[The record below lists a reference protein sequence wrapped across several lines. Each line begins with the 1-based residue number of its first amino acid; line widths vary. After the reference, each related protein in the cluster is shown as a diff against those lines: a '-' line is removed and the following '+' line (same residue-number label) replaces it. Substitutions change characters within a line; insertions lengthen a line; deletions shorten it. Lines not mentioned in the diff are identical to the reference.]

1 MGDLLSIWEEMLIVR
16 HCLIQF
22 RVNTNSV
29 AVTEISAQLK
39 VYLSNRA
46 GLRKTQI
53 MLGRPGHC

>member
-1 MGDLLSIWEEMLIVR
+1 MGDLMSICEEMLIVR

-39 VYLSNRA
+39 VSLSNRA
-46 GLRKTQI
+46 GLRETY
-53 MLGRPGHC
+53 LGRPGQC